1 MGMRIMVKATSD
13 AELAERLNRRRAR
26 MLPILGLFFIIQ
38 QSAYW
43 SNPPAERVVDHV
55 RMGAW
60 AAMALVILLVVA
72 TGGFWRRSAAV
83 RAMIND
89 EQTRANRNAAM
100 SAGFIASMLAGI
112 ALYVLQGALQLR
124 WRGDPFDRQCRTD
137 RGADALRHARAAR
150 P

>member
-1 MGMRIMVKATSD
+1 MTAATSD

-38 QSAYW
+38 QIAYW
-43 SNPPAERVVDHV
+43 SNPPAERIVDHV

-60 AAMALVILLVVA
+60 AAMALVILFVVA

-89 EQTRANRNAAM
+89 EQTRSNRNAAM
-100 SAGFIASMLAGI
+100 SAGFITSMLAGI
-112 ALYVLQGALQLR
+112 ALYVFQAALQLSAGETIHLIVSTGLIVLLLR
-124 WRGDPFDRQCRTD
+124 FTMLERRGLD
-137 RGADALRHARAAR
+137 
-150 P
+150 

>member
-1 MGMRIMVKATSD
+1 MDTATSD

-38 QSAYW
+38 QIAYW
-43 SNPPAERVVDHV
+43 SKPPAERMVDHV

-60 AAMALVILLVVA
+60 AAMALVILLLVS

-100 SAGFIASMLAGI
+100 SAGFIASMLTGI
-112 ALYVLQGALQLR
+112 ALYVFQAALKLSAGEAIHLIVSAGLIVLLIR
-124 WRGDPFDRQCRTD
+124 FTMLERRGLD
-137 RGADALRHARAAR
+137 
-150 P
+150 